1 MGSIIADNLQH
12 LIAISNKVVAAAA
25 WIVPGPGPSKDP
37 SGSVS
42 IGMSNRKVL
51 PWMLPRQMLQLLLL
65 PLICSQLPG
74 VIADPSP
81 CPPGQY
87 YVNGEC
93 AATNSANNTV
103 ACPNAPLPPTIV
115 SPVTPPPCP
124 NAPLPPTMVAP
135 ATPPPCPNAP
145 MAPSVV
151 PPAAPPLQPAPLLPP
166 YYPTCITNCQT
177 ACTGAYPGLCPS
189 PCFSNSSPTNCPPSY
204 PSSCPNN
211 CPTNCPSN
219 PSACPNNC
227 PSNCPNTC
235 GNNNNNCNG
244 NNNCNN
250 NCQNRTPPTVVD
262 PTPPTNPTYPTP
274 CPVYPTPPTP
284 NPIYPTPPTNPICPT
299 PPTNPIYPTP
309 PTNPICPTPPTYPT
323 YPIPPTYPTYPTPT
337 TPPTY
342 PTYPTP
348 TTSPTRNP
356 NPTPPNYPPPADTTS
371 LRPSTYPPPPPT
383 PTTTEPPTYAP
394 PAITRCPDG
403 TILIRGRCR
412 LIYCGGYGVY
422 KDGQCVRP
430 RCPAGYVWT
439 ENRCSKPQPNE
450 LGTIH
455 LTSTIYQ
462 QGDDHPKL
470 VTNNVNN
477 LKVNASIAIQGQAS
491 EEELEVLVEVPPP
504 PQPPTG
510 PCCNVVTPRIC
521 STPADQSAARY
532 KCYSRSHQQCGSF
545 CSASRVVL
553 VPAMVTTWQMPNA
566 QLITMPPTWGAQ
578 GCQFSGG
585 SCQPPQ
591 NHYDCSGCA
600 AGDFA
605 TCSSYC
611 YSYKCPSHNC
621 VYYDQAQFCAQY
633 PDQIG
638 CRVEDGWGL

>member
-1 MGSIIADNLQH
+1 
-12 LIAISNKVVAAAA
+12 
-25 WIVPGPGPSKDP
+25 
-37 SGSVS
+37 
-42 IGMSNRKVL
+42 
-51 PWMLPRQMLQLLLL
+51 
-65 PLICSQLPG
+65 
-74 VIADPSP
+74 
-81 CPPGQY
+81 
-87 YVNGEC
+87 
-93 AATNSANNTV
+93 
-103 ACPNAPLPPTIV
+103 
-115 SPVTPPPCP
+115 
-124 NAPLPPTMVAP
+124 
-135 ATPPPCPNAP
+135 
-145 MAPSVV
+145 
-151 PPAAPPLQPAPLLPP
+151 
-166 YYPTCITNCQT
+166 
-177 ACTGAYPGLCPS
+177 
-189 PCFSNSSPTNCPPSY
+189 
-204 PSSCPNN
+204 
-211 CPTNCPSN
+211 
-219 PSACPNNC
+219 
-227 PSNCPNTC
+227 
-235 GNNNNNCNG
+235 
-244 NNNCNN
+244 
-250 NCQNRTPPTVVD
+250 
-262 PTPPTNPTYPTP
+262 
-274 CPVYPTPPTP
+274 
-284 NPIYPTPPTNPICPT
+284 
-299 PPTNPIYPTP
+299 
-309 PTNPICPTPPTYPT
+309 
-323 YPIPPTYPTYPTPT
+323 
-337 TPPTY
+337 
-342 PTYPTP
+342 
-348 TTSPTRNP
+348 
-356 NPTPPNYPPPADTTS
+356 PPPADTTS
-371 LRPSTYPPPPPT
+371 PKPPTYPPPPPT

-430 RCPAGYVWT
+430 RCPAGYVWR

-521 STPADQSAARY
+521 STPADQSSARY

-553 VPAMVTTWQMPNA
+553 APAVVTTWQMPNA

-578 GCQFSGG
+578 GCQDYFFFLSD
-585 SCQPPQ
+585 
-591 NHYDCSGCA
+591 HYDCSGCA